1 MKTYTESELLEL
13 SIAFHG
19 HLGPYLVLGLKAG
32 KLANKIMVKDPFNMR
47 AEVFCPPKP
56 PHSCI
61 VDGIQFSTGCTMG
74 KGNITM
80 HSSEVVKVIFTKK
93 DRSLEISPKRVMV
106 EQISSLKEDAI
117 EDMSRKIYGDL
128 DEEIFD
134 YDLKPSKARKT
145 NATVHSGGRGL
156 KVNK

>member
-1 MKTYTESELLEL
+1 VKTYSKSELLKL

-32 KLANKIMVKDPFNMR
+32 ELANKIMGKDPFKMQ
-47 AEVFCPPKP
+47 AEVFCPSKP
-56 PHSCI
+56 PRSCI

-80 HSSEVVKVIFTKK
+80 HPSEVVRVIFTKNG
-93 DRSLEISPKRVMV
+93 RSLEISPKNAILQ
-106 EQISSLKEDAI
+106 QISSLKEDAI

-134 YDLKPSKARKT
+134 YDLHEK
-145 NATVHSGGRGL
+145 
-156 KVNK
+156 